1 MLCFQW
7 VWAIPFQNAQFVHS
21 VKEFAQFA
29 HRIMSTIEQPAII
42 NGSQIMIM
50 PAQAE
55 YAEQMEALLRHVYEV
70 RDDEVV
76 DDLNAAAY
84 RHHIEVFPEGQLI
97 ALEVETDR
105 VVGMSSNMRLNF
117 DPAQPVLKPWL
128 ETVDYG

>member
-1 MLCFQW
+1 
-7 VWAIPFQNAQFVHS
+7 
-21 VKEFAQFA
+21 
-29 HRIMSTIEQPAII
+29 MSTTIQPATI

-50 PAQAE
+50 PAQAQ
-55 YAEQMEALLRHVYEV
+55 YAEQMESLLRHVYEV

-84 RHHIEVFPEGQLI
+84 RHHIEIFPEGQLI